1 MSEAGAGRAPQAGT
15 AAPPRVIINADAGE
29 SFGPWVMGQDEALL
43 PHVGAVNVA
52 CGLHGGDPVVLLR
65 TVELAA
71 RLGVSVGAHPGYPD
85 LQGFGRRLLGLSPEE
100 VEAFVLF
107 QLGAVEAACRAC
119 GVPMTHVKPHGA
131 LYNRACDD
139 TATAKA
145 VVRAVMRFDPGLV
158 LVALS
163 GSALAQEGERAG
175 LTVAHEAF
183 PDRGYGPD
191 GRLLPRSHPGA
202 VVDDPEQAARRA
214 VRMVVDGQVQAC
226 DGSWLAVRAQT
237 LCIHGDHPRAAEVAA
252 AVRAALQ
259 GAGVEVTGFRRAR
272 PGTGADL
279 AAAR

>member
-1 MSEAGAGRAPQAGT
+1 MNGRET
-15 AAPPRVIINADAGE
+15 AAAVPRRVVINADAGE

-52 CGLHGGDPVVLLR
+52 CGFHGGDPVVLLR

-85 LQGFGRRLLGLSPEE
+85 LQGFGRRPMELSPEE

-119 GVPMTHVKPHGA
+119 GVPMTHVKVHGA

-139 TATAKA
+139 PATAKA
-145 VVRAVMRFDPGLV
+145 VVRAVARFDPALV

-163 GSALAQEGERAG
+163 GSVMAEEAERAG
-175 LTVAHEAF
+175 LAVAREAF
-183 PDRGYGPD
+183 PDRGYAPN
-191 GRLLPRSHPGA
+191 GRLLPRERPGA
-202 VVDDPEQAARRA
+202 MVDDPQVAARRA
-214 VRMVVDGQVQAC
+214 VRMVRDGLVEAA
-226 DGSWLAVRAQT
+226 DGSVLAVRADT
-237 LCIHGDHPRAAEVAA
+237 LCIHGDHPRAPEVAA

-259 GAGVEVTGFRRAR
+259 EAGVEVTGFRRAR
-272 PGTGADL
+272 PSGERPS
-279 AAAR
+279 AAGG